1 MMPMTVLTF
10 TPQVKMAR
18 YIEHFFQLSSNL
30 STLEDGNANLSCL
43 LWHSIKEVIGWDDPS
58 SRISS
63 AATSRQQSRLGSY
76 DLVALLETERCF
88 QASGSYGGIALFCFQ
103 WFLYQDMSSA

>member
-1 MMPMTVLTF
+1 MTPLSVLTF

-18 YIEHFFQLSSNL
+18 YMEHFFQLPSNL
-30 STLEDGNANLSCL
+30 LTLEDGNENLSHL
-43 LWHSIKEVIGWDDPS
+43 VWHSIMEVIGRDDPS

-76 DLVALLETERCF
+76 DLVVCLETEFCF
-88 QASGSYGGIALFCFQ
+88 QALGSYGGSMIFFQ